1 MTRFYLRIIVVIF
14 LAIMAS
20 IIAFVRLAKVWEER
34 FFEPKAIKQLHKLAG
49 TLDERLRGMD
59 EAEAKAA
66 LEEIE
71 KERGL
76 PIHIVTVD
84 NLAEV
89 ATNRPSDSKT
99 KRLFL
104 DLGDK
109 PFGVMIQSDEGLIK
123 EYEEDEERYMGRG
136 VVQMIL
142 IIGVAGFFIV
152 RPLVKK
158 LRVQEAILAEIADGN
173 LSARVDIK
181 GKDALG
187 RLSQRLN
194 SMADRIQ
201 ELLGSQRQII
211 QAVSH
216 EMRTPTSRIGFAL
229 EMLAESKT
237 EEDRQRRIASLNEDL
252 ADMDALLEEL
262 LTFLRFEDGAQAL
275 DLESLNLLAMVS
287 ETERRVQRFRPELN
301 ITTQTLPEGMATL
314 EAPVSR
320 KYFPRVL
327 ENLLMNAMRHAK
339 SHISVK
345 VIPGDSLVEIHID
358 DDGFGVPDDQ
368 KARIFEPFVRL
379 DPSRDRQTGGTGLG
393 LAITKR
399 IIDQHQ
405 GTITVSKSP
414 LQGARFSILLPQKA

>member
-84 NLAEV
+84 NLTEV

-339 SHISVK
+339 SHISVQ

-368 KARIFEPFVRL
+368 TARIFEPFVRL

>member
-34 FFEPKAIKQLHKLAG
+34 FFEPKAIKQLHQLAG

-216 EMRTPTSRIGFAL
+216 EMRTPTARIGFAL

-414 LQGARFSILLPQKA
+414 LQGARFTILLPQKA

>member
-20 IIAFVRLAKVWEER
+20 CIAFVRLAKVWEER
-34 FFEPKAIKQLHKLAG
+34 FFEPKAIKQLHQLAS

-216 EMRTPTSRIGFAL
+216 EMRTPTARIGFAL

-339 SHISVK
+339 SNISVQ

-368 KARIFEPFVRL
+368 TARIFEPFVRL

-414 LQGARFSILLPQKA
+414 LQGARFTILLPQKA

>member
-1 MTRFYLRIIVVIF
+1 
-14 LAIMAS
+14 MAS

-34 FFEPKAIKQLHKLAG
+34 FFEPKAIKQLHQLAG

-216 EMRTPTSRIGFAL
+216 EMRTPTARIGFAL

-339 SHISVK
+339 SHI
-345 VIPGDSLVEIHID
+345 
-358 DDGFGVPDDQ
+358 
-368 KARIFEPFVRL
+368 
-379 DPSRDRQTGGTGLG
+379 
-393 LAITKR
+393 
-399 IIDQHQ
+399 
-405 GTITVSKSP
+405 
-414 LQGARFSILLPQKA
+414 

>member
-1 MTRFYLRIIVVIF
+1 
-14 LAIMAS
+14 
-20 IIAFVRLAKVWEER
+20 
-34 FFEPKAIKQLHKLAG
+34 
-49 TLDERLRGMD
+49 
-59 EAEAKAA
+59 
-66 LEEIE
+66 
-71 KERGL
+71 
-76 PIHIVTVD
+76 
-84 NLAEV
+84 
-89 ATNRPSDSKT
+89 
-99 KRLFL
+99 
-104 DLGDK
+104 
-109 PFGVMIQSDEGLIK
+109 
-123 EYEEDEERYMGRG
+123 
-136 VVQMIL
+136 
-142 IIGVAGFFIV
+142 
-152 RPLVKK
+152 
-158 LRVQEAILAEIADGN
+158 
-173 LSARVDIK
+173 
-181 GKDALG
+181 
-187 RLSQRLN
+187 
-194 SMADRIQ
+194 
-201 ELLGSQRQII
+201 
-211 QAVSH
+211 
-216 EMRTPTSRIGFAL
+216 MRTPTSRIGFAL

-339 SHISVK
+339 SHISVQ

-368 KARIFEPFVRL
+368 TARIFEPFVRL

-414 LQGARFSILLPQKA
+414 LQGARFTILLPQKA

>member
-14 LAIMAS
+14 LATAAS
-20 IIAFVRLAKVWEER
+20 IVAFIRLAEVWEER
-34 FFEPKAIKQLHKLAG
+34 FFEPKAIQQLHKLAG
-49 TLDERLRGMD
+49 TLGERLKGMD
-59 EAEAKAA
+59 EVQAKEA

-76 PIHIVTVD
+76 PIKIVTVD

-89 ATNRPSDSKT
+89 AADRPSDGKT
-99 KRLFL
+99 KRLFI
-104 DLGDK
+104 DIGDK
-109 PFGVMIQSDEGLIK
+109 PFGVMIQSNEELIK
-123 EYEEDEERYMGRG
+123 KYEEDGERYMGRG
-136 VVQMIL
+136 IVQMML
-142 IIGVAGFFIV
+142 IVGVAGFFIV

-158 LRVQEAILAEIADGN
+158 LRVQEAILTEIADGN
-173 LSARVDIK
+173 LSARVNVK

-201 ELLGSQRQII
+201 ELLGSQRQLI

-216 EMRTPTSRIGFAL
+216 EMRTPTARIGFAL

-262 LTFLRFEDGAQAL
+262 LTFLRFEDGAQEL
-275 DLESLNLLAMVS
+275 SLESLDLLAMVS
-287 ETERRVQRFRPELN
+287 DTERRVQRFRPELN
-301 ITTQTLPEGMATL
+301 INSQALPEGTATV

-320 KYFPRVL
+320 KFFPRVL

-339 SHISVK
+339 SQVSVQLIQG
-345 VIPGDSLVEIHID
+345 VSQVEIHID
-358 DDGFGVPDDQ
+358 DDGSGVPEDQ
-368 KARIFEPFVRL
+368 AARIFEPFIRL

-399 IIDQHQ
+399 IINQHQ
-405 GTITVSKSP
+405 GTIEVSRSP
-414 LQGARFSILLPQKA
+414 LQGARFTIRLPHQI